1 MLALT
6 TICVSILKPSR
17 TNLSPKLWIENPHE
31 NWILSL
37 YSELD
42 KEFKESFKITMIP

>member
-6 TICVSILKPSR
+6 IISVSILKPSR
-17 TNLSPKLWIENPHE
+17 RNLSPKLYIENPHE
-31 NWILSL
+31 NWVFS

-42 KEFKESFKITMIP
+42 KEFKECF